1 MAANPMPNGNEP
13 ARLAEGG
20 ANCFESLWGVA
31 GTSMSRD
38 PEAPAKP
45 TQTEE
50 SYRRGFDDGMRAAQ
64 AQHEAELGR
73 MRLEIE
79 AELAGA
85 QHRASLDGL
94 EHLAEAVS
102 VKLTEI
108 ETGLRE
114 ALVGILG
121 PLAAHRMTQAAQDSF
136 LDAVERVTTL
146 RGMLPVSLRGP
157 AGLVAPLCEA
167 LSERGIA
174 VECDVTGSLTIS
186 MEISETSLQSDL
198 PRWLAELEVL
208 LR

>member
-1 MAANPMPNGNEP
+1 MAANPTPPDGEP
-13 ARLAEGG
+13 IRVADEV
-20 ANCFESLWGVA
+20 ANRFESLWSIA
-31 GTSMSRD
+31 GTSASRD

-50 SYRRGFDDGMRAAQ
+50 SYRRGFDDGMRTAQ
-64 AQHEAELGR
+64 AQHDAELAR

-79 AELAGA
+79 AELARM

-94 EHLAEAVS
+94 EHLAEAVNG
-102 VKLTEI
+102 KLTEI

-136 LDAVERVTTL
+136 IDAVERVTAL
-146 RGMLPVSLRGP
+146 RGMLPVTLRGP
-157 AGLVAPLCEA
+157 AELVAPLSEA
-167 LSERGIA
+167 LSERGLA
-174 VECDVTGSLTIS
+174 VECEVTGSLTIS

-208 LR
+208 LQ

>member
-1 MAANPMPNGNEP
+1 MAANPTPPDGEP
-13 ARLAEGG
+13 IRVAGEV
-20 ANCFESLWGVA
+20 ANRFESLWRVA
-31 GTSMSRD
+31 GTSASRD

-50 SYRRGFDDGMRAAQ
+50 SYRRGFDDGMRTAQ
-64 AQHEAELGR
+64 AQHDAELGR

-79 AELAGA
+79 AELARM

-94 EHLAEAVS
+94 EHLAEAVNG
-102 VKLTEI
+102 KLTEI

-136 LDAVERVTTL
+136 IDAVERVTAL
-146 RGMLPVSLRGP
+146 RGMLPVTLRGP
-157 AGLVAPLCEA
+157 AELVAPLSEA
-167 LSERGIA
+167 LSERGLA
-174 VECDVTGSLTIS
+174 VECEVTGSLTIS

-208 LR
+208 LQ